1 MKDQALHLHARTRRD
16 AMVTH
21 EYDAAVRQPPPGW
34 LAWSFER
41 PMRWNAKTKK
51 LVKDFARHAV
61 ETHEALARAAL
72 AGGRGNRYGY
82 EHVREVNPSCVALDV
97 DFAVPAS
104 SAAEATDAAAS
115 RYAAACSR
123 LGLCVSDLAAL
134 GDAMLEPILRAL
146 EEALPA
152 LRGAKTLESTAH
164 GLEDGKYK
172 FSFHVK
178 YPGFK
183 LSTQEARTRFGKR
196 LKTMG
201 LEPLVDTSVYSANHL
216 MRLMGSAKQGST
228 RVLVPRG
235 AGPDH
240 EPSVEEVVQHM
251 WCFVPPDAV
260 ELPLDD
266 EQDDAPGP
274 SDGAAPAKRP
284 KQSAAPKAAGK
295 MAPELEAM
303 LRKVVA
309 TAPPPL
315 RMRPVFQSTAMN
327 DTTLVV
333 TCAYEGSYVC
343 PCGDAH
349 ESNSAKLHVKRSDGA
364 VTFNCFH
371 RGTGKFCII
380 GTVPRRLLPPQALT
394 GVAAWYADALR
405 RVGLK
410 PLWFDDARVERLARY
425 DAYYQDARFVDAEG
439 PCPVCGAEHERYV
452 VCTHVKQRGAGMVR
466 TCILTWAVS
475 DAAKTCLVQPNA
487 QIDLAWV
494 RRAHPDAEAW
504 QLDELSTCRRF
515 GTPVSPLE
523 IVTPEQDAAVAR

>member
-1 MKDQALHLHARTRRD
+1 
-16 AMVTH
+16 MVTP

-34 LAWSFER
+34 LAWSLEL
-41 PMRWNAKTKK
+41 PKPWNAKTEKW
-51 LVKDFARHAV
+51 VKDFARHAV
-61 ETHEALARAAL
+61 ETHEALAHAAL

-97 DFAVPAS
+97 DCTVPAS

-115 RYAAACSR
+115 HYAAACSR
-123 LGLCVSDLAAL
+123 LGMSFSDLVAL

-152 LRGAKTLESTAH
+152 LRGAATLVSTAH
-164 GLEDGKYK
+164 GPDDGDYKY
-172 FSFHVK
+172 SFHVK

-196 LKTMG
+196 LKA
-201 LEPLVDTSVYSANHL
+201 LEPLVDASVYSANHL
-216 MRLMGSAKQGST
+216 MRLLGSAKRGST
-228 RVLVPRG
+228 RALVPRG

-251 WCFVPPDAV
+251 WCFVPPEAV

-266 EQDDAPGP
+266 EQDDAAGP

-284 KQSAAPKAAGK
+284 KQSAGAQKAAGK
-295 MAPELEAM
+295 LPPELEAA
-303 LRKVVA
+303 LLEVVA

-315 RMRPVFQSTAMN
+315 RMRPVFQSTAN
-327 DTTLVV
+327 DDGTIIV
-333 TCAYEGSYVC
+333 TCAYAGGSYVC
-343 PCGDAH
+343 PGGDAH
-349 ESNSAKLHVKRSDGA
+349 ESNSARLHVKRSDGA

-371 RGTGKFCII
+371 RGTGKFRVI

-394 GVAAWYADALR
+394 GVAAWYVDALR

-425 DAYYQDARFVDAEG
+425 AANYQDARFVDAEG

-452 VCTHVKQRGAGMVR
+452 VCTHVKRRGAGTVR
-466 TCILTWAVS
+466 TCILTWAVN

-487 QIDLAWV
+487 QTDLAWV
-494 RRAHPDAEAW
+494 RRAYPDAEPW
-504 QLDELSTCRRF
+504 QLDELAKCCNF
-515 GTPVSPLE
+515 GTPVTPLE
-523 IVTPEQDAAVAR
+523 EVPPVAADATA